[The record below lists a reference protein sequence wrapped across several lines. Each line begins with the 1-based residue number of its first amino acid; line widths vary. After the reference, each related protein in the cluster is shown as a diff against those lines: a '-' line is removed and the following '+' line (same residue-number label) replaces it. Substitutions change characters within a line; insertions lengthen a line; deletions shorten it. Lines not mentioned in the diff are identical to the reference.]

1 MDKNIKTKKLIETV
15 ALIHIKNKKLLLVR
29 PKSKKIFYMP
39 GGKPD
44 AGEDNLKALIR
55 EIKEEVDVDIDPKT
69 VDFYGTFEAQAY
81 GRDKGVM
88 VRVHCYTANHTG
100 EVRSSS
106 EIDEVAYFSH
116 GEYVKGFDPA
126 PAVNLILHDLKK
138 KGLID

>member
-1 MDKNIKTKKLIETV
+1 MNKYSKNLIETV
-15 ALIHIKNKKLLLVR
+15 ALIHIKGKKLLLVR

-44 AGEDNLKALIR
+44 DGEDNLKALIR
-55 EIKEEVDVDIDPKT
+55 EIKEEVNIDINPKT

-116 GEYVKGFDPA
+116 GEYVNGLDPA
-126 PAVNLILHDLKK
+126 PAVKLILNDLKK
-138 KGLID
+138 KGLVE